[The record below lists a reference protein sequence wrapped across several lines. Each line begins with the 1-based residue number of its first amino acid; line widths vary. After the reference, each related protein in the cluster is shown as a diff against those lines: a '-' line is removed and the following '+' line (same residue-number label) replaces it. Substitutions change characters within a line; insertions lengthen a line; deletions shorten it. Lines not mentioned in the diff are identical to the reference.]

1 MNTTSGESRMYGSA
15 LPNILP
21 RRAEP
26 AATNVRPPY
35 CIAFVVSCRVVPL
48 RAVGL
53 SRPLRAS

>member
-35 CIAFVVSCRVVPL
+35 CIAFVVSCRAE
-48 RAVGL
+48 R
-53 SRPLRAS
+53 SASAGR